1 MAYSYVGGQGAAGGE
16 VGAVVYLS
24 ASSGDC
30 GGSQIREAQP
40 CYHSLPGFVLGIR
53 DGVIPG

>member
-1 MAYSYVGGQGAAGGE
+1 MAYSYVGGQEAAGGE

-40 CYHSLPGFVLGIR
+40 CYHSLPGLGLGIYN
-53 DGVIPG
+53 GFILW